1 MSKIPNMAVHYF
13 INPAYDKSQKYGAK
27 QAHVLNADALKAA
40 RVEIESWPDYH
51 VTPMHSLQALADA
64 LGVAHISYK
73 DEGSRFGLG
82 SFKAL
87 GGAYA
92 VGRLLCREAGK
103 RMGRDVTMN
112 DLRDD
117 PDVRQVCATLTV
129 TTATDG
135 NHGRSV
141 AWGASLFGCQCVIY
155 IHATVSDGRQQAIE
169 QYGARVVRTQGNY
182 DQAVHQADMDA
193 KENGWFLISDTS
205 YPGYTDVPRNVMQGY
220 QVMVAEAAEQLEK
233 PPTHIFVQAGVGA
246 LAAAVCGYFWEHQ
259 GEDRPVF
266 VVVEPDKADCLYQ
279 SAQAGEIKAVDG
291 ALDTLMA
298 GLACGEVSVLAWDIL
313 AQGTNAFCMI
323 DDAAAVATM
332 NVLAYP
338 QGDDPAIV
346 AGESA
351 VAGLA
356 AAIGALQDAKA
367 RMDLGLDSKS
377 RLLFFGSEGDTD
389 PVLYQ
394 KLVGAKAE
402 QVLAGIKL
410 NEGG

>member
-1 MSKIPNMAVHYF
+1 M
-13 INPAYDKSQKYGAK
+13 
-27 QAHVLNADALKAA
+27 
-40 RVEIESWPDYH
+40 
-51 VTPMHSLQALADA
+51 
-64 LGVAHISYK
+64 
-73 DEGSRFGLG
+73 
-82 SFKAL
+82 
-87 GGAYA
+87 
-92 VGRLLCREAGK
+92 
-103 RMGRDVTMN
+103 
-112 DLRDD
+112 
-117 PDVRQVCATLTV
+117 
-129 TTATDG
+129 
-135 NHGRSV
+135 
-141 AWGASLFGCQCVIY
+141 
-155 IHATVSDGRQQAIE
+155 
-169 QYGARVVRTQGNY
+169 
-182 DQAVHQADMDA
+182 
-193 KENGWFLISDTS
+193 
-205 YPGYTDVPRNVMQGY
+205 
-220 QVMVAEAAEQLEK
+220 
-233 PPTHIFVQAGVGA
+233 
-246 LAAAVCGYFWEHQ
+246 
-259 GEDRPVF
+259 
-266 VVVEPDKADCLYQ
+266 VEPDKADCLYQ